1 MRVDGVAFDAPAGLE
16 DSSTYGYRSRG
27 AYEELTV
34 EFELPVGAAT
44 PADEVIAEIREGLE
58 GYFDAEF
65 SIVAQ
70 GDQTFLGQ
78 PGKFLHYRLDGAEQ
92 VVSKIVVANAV
103 RADGTRGD
111 WIKLVWSGEP
121 AAASAGIDAIV
132 DPIVASFIPA
142 SGGARQPVLPGHVRQ
157 QAGDWVLDVP
167 AHLAG
172 PRTFVYEDTVA
183 ELRIEVKV
191 LPPGASEPDLDP
203 DSDDG
208 QTARSFAKRRV
219 DLVGRQAGEHRWVV
233 LSASGPSRE
242 ATRLTAIVGALLA
255 SVRAE
260 EMT

>member
-16 DSSTYGYRSRG
+16 DSSTYCYRSG
-27 AYEELTV
+27 GTHEELTV

-44 PADEVIAEIREGLE
+44 PADDVIAEIREGLE
-58 GYFDAEF
+58 GYFDAEC
-65 SIVAQ
+65 SIVAH
-70 GDQTFLGQ
+70 GDQTFIGQ

-103 RADGTRGD
+103 RTDGSRGD

-121 AAASAGIDAIV
+121 SAAAAGVDAIV
-132 DPIVASFIPA
+132 DPIAASFTPA
-142 SGGARQPVLPGHVRQ
+142 SQAPQPVLAGHVRQ

-167 AHLAG
+167 AHLVG
-172 PRTFVYEDTVA
+172 PRTFIYEDTAA
-183 ELRIEVKV
+183 ELRVELKV
-191 LPPGASEPDLDP
+191 LLPGASEPDLDP

-208 QTARSFAKRRV
+208 EMARSFAKRRV
-219 DLVGRQAGEHRWVV
+219 DLVGKQAGEHRWVV

-242 ATRLTAIVGALLA
+242 AVRLSAIVGALLA

-260 EMT
+260 EMI